1 MAPFFRSAGSS
12 PWGAKRAE
20 REPAAW
26 FSSRSQAV
34 TAAESDLAYN
44 DDCGLGVKPLA
55 PSAAQAFTGGILL
68 VGLMRRQLAGQYAYV
83 GAIVFLQL
91 VQAAANL
98 LLPTVNAA
106 IIDDGIVAGKP
117 EVIARLG
124 VLMAVI
130 AVVQAASA
138 IAAGYLGAVVAMR
151 TGHRLRAEVFTRI
164 QSLSSQDVALF
175 GTQSLTTRATNDV
188 QQIQAFAVLVFTML
202 FAGPAMGIG
211 GIVLAVQQ
219 DMALSLVVIVIVP
232 LLLLIMYL
240 IVRRLIPL
248 YREGQDLL
256 DRSGGILREQIIGAD
271 VIRAFV
277 RQDHEIRRFAE
288 TNAGL
293 TANNLQSA
301 LLVAGMLPMIMLV
314 VNTSSVAIVWFG
326 GHRIQAG
333 LMNLGALTAFIA
345 YIMQILLA
353 IMMSMYVLMTAPRAA
368 VCAERIQ
375 AVLETE
381 PSVPNPAGHSAAAP
395 AKPVAGLPK
404 QPATLAFQGVAFSYP
419 GAEAPVLADITFT
432 AAPGTTTAIVGS
444 TGSGKTTLLNL
455 IPRFLEATKGS
466 ITLGGHD
473 IRDLPLDQLRAAMA
487 IVPQHS
493 HLFTGTIADNLRMAA
508 PDATDGE
515 LWAVL
520 EAAQTMRFMRDLPL
534 GLATPVGQGGASLS
548 GGQRQRLCIARALLR
563 KAPLYLFD
571 DSFSALDYDTD
582 TRLRQALEQ
591 GLADATVIIV
601 AERLSAV
608 EDADRIL
615 VLDDGR
621 LVAQGTHQELLE
633 TSATYREIAESQL
646 ALDGTP

>member
-1 MAPFFRSAGSS
+1 M
-12 PWGAKRAE
+12 K
-20 REPAAW
+20 
-26 FSSRSQAV
+26 
-34 TAAESDLAYN
+34 
-44 DDCGLGVKPLA
+44 
-55 PSAAQAFTGGILL
+55 
-68 VGLMRRQLAGQYAYV
+68 RQLAGQYAHV
-83 GAIVFLQL
+83 GAIVLLQL

-106 IIDDGIVAGKP
+106 IIDDGIVAGNP
-117 EVIARLG
+117 EVISRLG

-151 TGHRLRAEVFTRI
+151 IGHRLRAEVFTRI
-164 QSLSSQDVALF
+164 QSLSTQDVALF

-188 QQIQAFAVLVFTML
+188 QQVQAFAVLVFTML

-219 DMALSLVVIVIVP
+219 DVALSVVVIGIVP

-256 DRSGGILREQIIGAD
+256 DRSGGILREQIIGVD

-277 RQDHEIRRFAE
+277 RQGHEVRRFAE

-314 VNTSSVAIVWFG
+314 VNISSVAVVWFG

-375 AVLETE
+375 AVLDTE
-381 PSVPNPAGHSAAAP
+381 PSVSSEAQPHARLDHPRFDPA
-395 AKPVAGLPK
+395 
-404 QPATLAFQGVAFSYP
+404 QPAVLTFQDVGFSYP
-419 GAEAPVLADITFT
+419 GAEAPVLAGISFT
-432 AAPGTTTAIVGS
+432 AAPGSTTAIVGS

-455 IPRFLEATKGS
+455 VPRFLDPTEGR
-466 ITLGGHD
+466 ITLAGHD
-473 IRDLPLDQLRAAMA
+473 IRNLPLDQLRAAMA

-493 HLFTGTIADNLRMAA
+493 HLFTGTIADNLRMGA
-508 PDATDGE
+508 PDATDEE
-515 LWAVL
+515 LWATL

-582 TRLRQALEQ
+582 TRLRQALDQ
-591 GLADATVIIV
+591 QLAAATTILV
-601 AERLSAV
+601 AERISAV
-608 EDADRIL
+608 EDADLIL
-615 VLDDGR
+615 VLDDGG

-646 ALDGTP
+646 ALDGML

>member
-1 MAPFFRSAGSS
+1 M
-12 PWGAKRAE
+12 K
-20 REPAAW
+20 
-26 FSSRSQAV
+26 
-34 TAAESDLAYN
+34 
-44 DDCGLGVKPLA
+44 
-55 PSAAQAFTGGILL
+55 
-68 VGLMRRQLAGQYAYV
+68 RQLAGQYAHV
-83 GAIVFLQL
+83 GAIVLLQL

-117 EVIARLG
+117 EVISRLG

-151 TGHRLRAEVFTRI
+151 IGHRLRAEVFTRI

-188 QQIQAFAVLVFTML
+188 QQVQAFAVLVFTML

-219 DMALSLVVIVIVP
+219 DVALSVVVIVIVP

-240 IVRRLIPL
+240 IVHRLIPL

-256 DRSGGILREQIIGAD
+256 DRSGGILREQIIGVD

-277 RQDHEIRRFAE
+277 RQGHEVRRFAE

-314 VNTSSVAIVWFG
+314 VNISSVAVVWFG

-375 AVLETE
+375 AVLDTE
-381 PSVPNPAGHSAAAP
+381 PSVSSAEQPHARLDHPSLKHPGLDMAH
-395 AKPVAGLPK
+395 PVAL
-404 QPATLAFQGVAFSYP
+404 TFQDVGFSYP
-419 GAEAPVLADITFT
+419 GAEAPVLAGISFT
-432 AAPGTTTAIVGS
+432 AAPGATTAIVGS

-455 IPRFLEATKGS
+455 VPRFLDPTEGRIMLAGQ
-466 ITLGGHD
+466 D
-473 IRDLPLDQLRAAMA
+473 IRDLPLDQLRAAMG

-493 HLFTGTIADNLRMAA
+493 HLFTGTIADNLRMGA
-508 PDATDGE
+508 PDATDEE
-515 LWAVL
+515 LWATL

-548 GGQRQRLCIARALLR
+548 GGQRQRLCVARALLR

-582 TRLRQALEQ
+582 TRLRQALDQ
-591 GLADATVIIV
+591 QLAAATTILV
-601 AERLSAV
+601 AERISAV
-608 EDADRIL
+608 EDADLIL
-615 VLDDGR
+615 VLDDGG

-646 ALDGTP
+646 ALDGML

>member
-1 MAPFFRSAGSS
+1 
-12 PWGAKRAE
+12 
-20 REPAAW
+20 
-26 FSSRSQAV
+26 
-34 TAAESDLAYN
+34 
-44 DDCGLGVKPLA
+44 
-55 PSAAQAFTGGILL
+55 
-68 VGLMRRQLAGQYAYV
+68 MRRQLAGQYGQV
-83 GAIVFLQL
+83 WAIVLLQL

-106 IIDDGIVAGKP
+106 IIDDGIVAGQP
-117 EVIARLG
+117 GVISRLG
-124 VLMAVI
+124 MLMAAI

-151 TGHRLRAEVFTRI
+151 IGHRLRAEVFTRI

-175 GTQSLTTRATNDV
+175 GTQSLTTRATNDA

-202 FAGPAMGIG
+202 FAGPAMGVG

-219 DMALSLVVIVIVP
+219 DVALSVVVIVIVP

-248 YREGQDLL
+248 YRQGQELL
-256 DRSGGILREQIIGAD
+256 DRSGGILREQIIGVD

-277 RQDHEIRRFAE
+277 RQGHEVRRFAE

-314 VNTSSVAIVWFG
+314 VNTSSVAVVWFG

-375 AVLETE
+375 AVLDTE
-381 PSVPNPAGHSAAAP
+381 PSVRSRTKPPPKRSSPSAVP
-395 AKPVAGLPK
+395 DGEGEPP
-404 QPATLAFQGVAFSYP
+404 TLSFQGVGFCYP
-419 GAEAPVLADITFT
+419 GAEAPVLADISFT

-455 IPRFLEATKGS
+455 IPRFLDPTEGR
-466 ITLGGHD
+466 ITLAGHD

-508 PDATDGE
+508 PEATDEE

-520 EAAQTMRFMRDLPL
+520 ETAQTMRFMRDLHL

-582 TRLRQALEQ
+582 TRLRHAMDQA
-591 GLADATVIIV
+591 LADATVIVV
-601 AERLSAV
+601 AERVSAV
-608 EDADRIL
+608 EDADRVL

-621 LVAQGTHQELLE
+621 LVAQGTHRELLE

-646 ALDGTP
+646 ALDGTL